1 MWQPHLNLQEQETN
15 CEHNP
20 DMLSPFKVCY
30 MGFYKKKKKWTMT
43 DYKCV
48 AMYVF
53 ADSSLCL
60 YFLILLWSGLYCFR
74 TWEKI
79 VDCWVSFQVIKL
91 WHFGLVVRH
100 HTSLGFIWSIFI
112 WQPGNESQRSTIF
125 LRTTSVGHFTN
136 SNCQVLH
143 SMLLSWYG

>member
-1 MWQPHLNLQEQETN
+1 
-15 CEHNP
+15 
-20 DMLSPFKVCY
+20 
-30 MGFYKKKKKWTMT
+30 MT

-79 VDCWVSFQVIKL
+79 VDC
-91 WHFGLVVRH
+91 
-100 HTSLGFIWSIFI
+100 
-112 WQPGNESQRSTIF
+112 
-125 LRTTSVGHFTN
+125 
-136 SNCQVLH
+136 
-143 SMLLSWYG
+143 